1 MRLQSP
7 STETPRQYQN
17 VSTPQTE
24 QEQVGNRKIP
34 GLYKLLRSAF
44 ITTQTAVSP
53 FQFPQELTDMLQAM
67 ARQILPHLLVIALPA
82 VRFRLT
88 RSHAQA
94 RCRPQMRISAARQ
107 QSPLVGIAHLSSIL
121 FLFHAKEY
129 LIRLSSLTARHP

>member
-1 MRLQSP
+1 MILRVAVQLQSQ

-24 QEQVGNRKIP
+24 QEPVGNRKIR

-44 ITTQTAVSP
+44 ITTQTAVNP
-53 FQFPQELTDMLQAM
+53 FQFPPELTDMLQAM
-67 ARQILPHLLVIALPA
+67 ARQILPHLLGIVLPA

-88 RSHAQA
+88 QYRAQA

-107 QSPLVGIAHLSSIL
+107 QSPLVGIANLSSIL
-121 FLFHAKEY
+121 FLFHALEY
-129 LIRLSSLTARHP
+129 LIQL